1 GTVSAYLIAVI
12 FELMYLV
19 NIMKIKFPIKEFF
32 IKPLIT
38 VLTMF
43 FVVKLS
49 YYGISL
55 VIGGKIAT
63 VLSILV
69 GATVYGIV
77 IILIGGIKKEEVLT
91 MPKGEKIYKILRK
104 LNLMK

>member
-1 GTVSAYLIAVI
+1 
-12 FELMYLV
+12 
-19 NIMKIKFPIKEFF
+19 
-32 IKPLIT
+32 
-38 VLTMF
+38 MF

-55 VIGGKIAT
+55 VLGGKIAT

-69 GATVYGIV
+69 GATVYGVV